1 VGNSTRHLQRRLIA
15 AAVGLLAT
23 GVLALFGLS
32 APSVGSAVDAAPV
45 AHSTADD
52 IAELL
57 APLRQASGTVFA
69 GPPAAQ
75 SPDAAATQPT
85 VRLAAVGDFGMAN
98 DGAYAVAR
106 AMTTAAATQKFDAL
120 ILLGDN
126 VYPVGDPSLVQKAIF
141 DPLRDLL
148 NSGTRL
154 LPVLG
159 NHDVVA
165 GHGDELAAALG
176 MPGRWYAHEVGSVL
190 FIGLDSTQVEEPA
203 QRAWLEQTLA
213 GSTNTWKIVA
223 LHHPPFSA
231 GMHGSEQD
239 AQQAFS
245 PLFEQYGVHLVLSG
259 HDHDYQRND
268 PIRGVTYMV
277 SGGGSK
283 VRPTG
288 TAEFT
293 AVSASTLHFLD
304 IGVWSDRLHI
314 RAVDQTGQPFD
325 EVTLTP

>member
-1 VGNSTRHLQRRLIA
+1 VENSGRHLQRRLIA

-23 GVLALFGLS
+23 GVLALFGFT
-32 APSVGSAVDAAPV
+32 APSVGSSVDAAPV
-45 AHSTADD
+45 AYSAADD
-52 IAELL
+52 IAKLL
-57 APLRQASGTVFA
+57 APLHQASGTVFA
-69 GPPAAQ
+69 EPPATQA
-75 SPDAAATQPT
+75 PEPAAAQPT

-98 DGAYAVAR
+98 DGAHAVAR
-106 AMTTAAATQKFDAL
+106 AMTAAAATQKFDAL

-141 DPLRDLL
+141 EPLRDVL

-165 GHGDELAAALG
+165 GHGDALAAALG
-176 MPGRWYAHEVGSVL
+176 MPGRWYAHEVGPVL
-190 FIGLDSTQVEEPA
+190 FVGLDSTQVEEQA
-203 QRAWLEQTLA
+203 QRAWLQQTLA
-213 GSTNTWKIVA
+213 GSTSTWKVVA

-231 GMHGSEQD
+231 GMHGSD
-239 AQQAFS
+239 HAAQQAFS
-245 PLFEQYGVHLVLSG
+245 PLFEQYGVQLVLSG
-259 HDHDYQRND
+259 HDHDYQRNH

-277 SGGGSK
+277 SGGGAK
-283 VRPTG
+283 PRPAS

-304 IGVWSDRLHI
+304 IGVWADRIHV
-314 RAVDQTGQPFD
+314 RAVDQAGQVFD
-325 EVTLTP
+325 EVTLSP

>member
-1 VGNSTRHLQRRLIA
+1 VENSTRHLQRRLIA
-15 AAVGLLAT
+15 AAVGLLAI

-32 APSVGSAVDAAPV
+32 APSIGSAVDAAPV
-45 AHSTADD
+45 AHSAADD
-52 IAELL
+52 FAELL
-57 APLRQASGTVFA
+57 APLRQASGTVVA

-75 SPDAAATQPT
+75 SPAATQPT

-141 DPLRDLL
+141 EPLRDLL

-154 LPVLG
+154 LPVVG

-176 MPGRWYAHEVGSVL
+176 MPGRWYAHEVGPVL

-213 GSTNTWKIVA
+213 TSTSRWRIVA

-231 GMHGSEQD
+231 GMHGSELD
-239 AQQAFS
+239 AQQAFT
-245 PLFEQYGVHLVLSG
+245 PLFEQYGVQLVLSG
-259 HDHDYQRND
+259 HDHDYQRSH

-283 VRPTG
+283 VRPAG

-304 IGVWSDRLHI
+304 IGVWADRIHI
-314 RAVDQTGQPFD
+314 RAVDHAGQVFD
-325 EVTLTP
+325 EVTLTL